1 MADEFRAEV
10 DHWGNHV
17 AIRVKDFAAALHF
30 YNVLLGLPIERRRG
44 AAENPDIVWMPGVQ
58 ITRRAGEIP
67 DGQYGVLDHIGIAV
81 KNLDAICARLDAA
94 GCTIE
99 RPRNQLHFAELG
111 RDVVTIFY
119 RDPDGNVVELL
130 EWQV

>member
-1 MADEFRAEV
+1 MSEGFRAEV
-10 DHWGNHV
+10 DHQGNHV

-30 YNVLLGLPIERRRG
+30 YSVLLGLPIERRRG
-44 AAENPDIVWMPGVQ
+44 ATENPDIVWMPGVQ
-58 ITRRAGEIP
+58 IARRAEEIP

-99 RPRNQLHFAELG
+99 RPRNQLHFAEVG

-130 EWQV
+130 EWQE

>member
-94 GCTIE
+94 GCAIE

-111 RDVVTIFY
+111 RDVYERVY
-119 RDPDGNVVELL
+119 R
-130 EWQV
+130 